1 MCVFPFLHA
10 FSRTLPLASVSTPSP
25 PPLPKTQTG
34 YGAFWIAFSFLN
46 IFKVQ
51 NVYDVSDAEVGAFLT
66 GFAIF
71 TFVLFVAS
79 LRRSKMEVALF
90 FTLLV
95 GLVFASIQVC
105 RECGY
110 GCAYMWV

>member
-1 MCVFPFLHA
+1 MSLLLLLLNGVVRWGNIHHHLCLI
-10 FSRTLPLASVSTPSP
+10 FSPLLSP
-25 PPLPKTQTG
+25 PTKIPG

-46 IFKVQ
+46 IFKAQ
-51 NVYDVSDAEVGAFLT
+51 NVYVVTDNEVGAFLT

-90 FTLLV
+90 FTLLL
-95 GLVFASIQVC
+95 GLIFASIQVRMC
-105 RECGY
+105 EGV
-110 GCAYMWV
+110 WES